1 LISLVIRRYAIENSQ
16 CARQTDMSI
25 EILEY
30 VVELAIIL
38 LTETKSND
46 VELKGIEAN
55 LVVGT
60 PDPLV
65 NSIGVNE
72 RPFLCEGTK
81 AITYSLPDS
90 FEIYTVIYIL
100 NNW

>member
-1 LISLVIRRYAIENSQ
+1 
-16 CARQTDMSI
+16 MSI

-65 NSIGVNE
+65 KPSVLTSVLFFV
-72 RPFLCEGTK
+72 RVQKQSVTH
-81 AITYSLPDS
+81 YQ
-90 FEIYTVIYIL
+90 IL
-100 NNW
+100 LKFTL